1 MLLFCVTER
10 SRDKMKAV
18 NGMLQY
24 MDRAA
29 REKMHLLYEKD
40 MCLCMRVVHDLR
52 LSPKAF
58 SFTEC
63 MVA

>member
-1 MLLFCVTER
+1 MPFFCVTER
-10 SRDKMKAV
+10 SRDKMKDV

-29 REKMHLLYEKD
+29 REKMNLLYEKD
-40 MCLCMRVVHDLR
+40 MCLCMRVLHDLR
-52 LSPKAF
+52 LSLKAF
-58 SFTEC
+58 SFTES

>member
-1 MLLFCVTER
+1 
-10 SRDKMKAV
+10 MKDV

-24 MDRAA
+24 MDTAA

-40 MCLCMRVVHDLR
+40 MCLCMRVLHDLR
-52 LSPKAF
+52 LSRKAF
-58 SFTEC
+58 SFTES